1 VNVMSTEQAEVRE
14 LKEGRYVNIDDEPC
28 KILSISTSKPGKHGE
43 AKARIEA
50 VGIFD
55 GNKKSVVYPVKH
67 KVQVPLIDKRQAQVV
82 SIQGGEAQLM
92 DLETYEMFQ
101 LPVPEDMKDTLKA
114 GGDILYIVA
123 MGRKKITRV

>member
-1 VNVMSTEQAEVRE
+1 MSTEQAEVRE

-50 VGIFD
+50 IGIFD

-67 KVQVPLIDKRQAQVV
+67 KVQVPLIDKRNAQVV

-101 LPVPEDMKDTLKA
+101 LPVPEDMKDTLNA
-114 GGDILYIVA
+114 GGDIQYIVA

>member
-1 VNVMSTEQAEVRE
+1 VNDMSTEQAEVRE

-67 KVQVPLIDKRQAQVV
+67 KVVVPLIDKRQAQVV
-82 SIQGGEAQLM
+82 SIQGNEAQLM

-101 LPVPEDMKDTLKA
+101 LPIPEDIKDTLKA
-114 GGDILYIVA
+114 GGDVLYLVA